1 MRRKRNDVTVELRK
15 ALRDEQITKH
25 RNIVPLN
32 DDEELKFNPDHEMTL
47 ENIKEGK
54 NHND

>member
-25 RNIVPLN
+25 RNIVSN
-32 DDEELKFNPDHEMTL
+32 DHDEDQIFNPDSEMTID
-47 ENIKEGK
+47 NIKEG
-54 NHND
+54 NYLI